1 MSRNINLVRLQKL
14 IEQDLRRYF
23 FPQNEQAE
31 EQNKLSEE
39 TKAKHKKC
47 SKTPI
52 NRGKGHKLHIE
63 K

>member
-39 TKAKHKKC
+39 TKEKHKKC
-47 SKTPI
+47 SKNPI